1 MEPIKQNNV
10 SDRGENRR
18 LDDVIEKT
26 TVTKKKILRGTM
38 NYAGTTVGTFIIFVA
53 VVVSTTD
60 ISIMTTFDWAILGLS
75 FFVFLFCAYA
85 MYVSGSGSGVRAGR
99 KSEVYLSS
107 KNQYDQLKREIIDRK
122 MHGRLSEFCRYYIE
136 DELRNARNSLLTEAG
151 IEFSVYQEQY
161 VGRDKAEL
169 EQITS
174 LSKSQIEAIL
184 AANKVKPIKL
194 TPEMILKR
202 GRGSAR
208 RSPLGMEPE
217 KRRRTGYVIK
227 FVLTFG
233 LAILIVGITLQPKA
247 NLTWGTFAECILKLF
262 PVVLNGFAGY
272 KNGYENIIVHTV
284 NYIND
289 QVDLMR
295 QLIHYV
301 EENPTPKPLVDAAEV
316 ADEEEQKSAA
326 STAPA
331 LEAVKTADVVD
342 PTSI

>member
-10 SDRGENRR
+10 PERGENKR

-26 TVTKKKILRGTM
+26 TGTKKKILRGAM
-38 NYAGTTVGTFIIFVA
+38 NYAGTAVGTFIIFVA
-53 VVVSTTD
+53 IVVSTTD
-60 ISIMTTFDWAILGLS
+60 VSIMTAFDWAILGLS
-75 FFVFLFCAYA
+75 FFVFLFCSYA
-85 MYVSGSGSGVRAGR
+85 MYVNGSGSGIRAGR
-99 KSEVYLSS
+99 RSEIYLSS
-107 KNQYDQLKREIIDRK
+107 KSQYDLLKREIIDRK
-122 MHGRLSEFCRYYIE
+122 MHGRLPEFCRYYIE
-136 DELRNARNSLLTEAG
+136 EELRNARNSLLTEVG

-161 VGRDKAEL
+161 VGRDKVEL

-174 LSKSQIEAIL
+174 LSKLQIEAIL

-208 RSPLGMEPE
+208 RSPLGVEPE
-217 KRRRTGYVIK
+217 KRRRAGYAMK
-227 FVLTFG
+227 FFLTFG
-233 LAILIVGITLQPKA
+233 LAILMTVITLNPKA

-262 PVVLNGFAGY
+262 PVVLNGFTGY

-301 EENPTPKPLVDAAEV
+301 EENPTPKPLVEVAEV
-316 ADEEEQKSAA
+316 ADENEQKTAA
-326 STAPA
+326 PAAPA
-331 LEAVKTADVVD
+331 LEAAKTADVVD
-342 PTSI
+342 TAAV